1 MATLDVVVVGAGI
14 EGSSTAYWCAKHGL
28 DTLLLEQFALPHSRS
43 SSHGGGRVIRY
54 AYAEEH
60 YAKMMEEAYPL
71 WAQLEVET
79 NTKLYR
85 KTGMLVMSDPGRD
98 NYDRRLFN
106 VKTLGRYAEEISHEE
121 RQRRYPNYRHEPHY
135 SSFIDK
141 AAGVL
146 SASKALKCYQ
156 DLFIKYGGRLQDEEK
171 VKDIIPGAIVTVK
184 TSRGE
189 YKTNNVIL
197 TPGPWASKL
206 LKPLGLQPP
215 LTALRINVLYWQP
228 KTPGAY
234 DDFPCFVDVGLGL
247 KHIYG
252 LPSVSYQG
260 MMKINYHGGVG
271 TVDPDER
278 DSSMV
283 NEHQWDIEKVSNYV
297 RKRFPLLHS
306 TPAIVETC
314 MYTRT
319 PDNELILDRHPL
331 HSNIIIGC
339 GMSGHGFKL
348 APVVGKIL
356 CQLALGKTP
365 SHDISPCSLRRFN
378 NSALIPSTSKASK
391 L

>member
-135 SSFIDK
+135 STFIDK

-234 DDFPCFVDVGLGL
+234 DDWPMFL
-247 KHIYG
+247 
-252 LPSVSYQG
+252 
-260 MMKINYHGGVG
+260 
-271 TVDPDER
+271 
-278 DSSMV
+278 
-283 NEHQWDIEKVSNYV
+283 DIEKVSNYV